1 MIELKFPE
9 GQPVLSRHRLADM
22 SAWCR
27 EMALPIS
34 VLVGILIFGAPV
46 KDVYPLHAVV
56 AQDVVSLTA
65 DITSATQISNTS
77 VATAPA
83 KNSEQVKTNSDRVTL
98 AATSLWVAPNA
109 VGPDTL
115 KPVANQVMAALDPSA
130 TASLSRSLGEAAQT
144 GDVNKASDSIQQLIS
159 GAELVDECL
168 VIDICVDRYLWQLYE
183 RTPKEDTI
191 RERLLRFV
199 SVKRKGKM
207 VTVTRASTTVKDQN
221 FGWKDFDAAD
231 KVGMP
236 LMDYVIGGTD
246 REFKLRLFQMLH
258 AAELAG
264 LGPGIT
270 SCFRDDYRQSIAN
283 GLKAANDRSFHGG
296 SLHGGYGHGLAADI
310 VSIKGASRAE
320 RMNNSQILW
329 KWVDDHG
336 SEFGIGRPYLRRDPP
351 HVAPI
356 DGEEFARHRPGY
368 KSRQAAAL
376 AIDASPR
383 N

>member
-1 MIELKFPE
+1 MKFRQA
-9 GQPVLSRHRLADM
+9 QPWSSHRLADL

-27 EMALPIS
+27 EIALPTA
-34 VLVGILIFGAPV
+34 VLFGILIFGTPA
-46 KDVYPLHAVV
+46 KDVYPLNAVV
-56 AQDVVSLTA
+56 AQNIGSLTA
-65 DITSATQISNTS
+65 DVTSATKISNAMAAAMPEKVASPEKDLAQIKTDEEQIRLAAAS
-77 VATAPA
+77 ATA
-83 KNSEQVKTNSDRVTL
+83 E
-98 AATSLWVAPNA
+98 
-109 VGPDTL
+109 PDTV
-115 KPVANQVMAALDPSA
+115 KPVINPVMAALEPAA
-130 TASLSRSLGEAAQT
+130 TASLSRSLDPAPT
-144 GDVNKASDSIQQLIS
+144 GGASKASDSIDQSIS
-159 GAELVDECL
+159 EAEVADECL
-168 VIDICVDRYLWQLYE
+168 VIDICADRYLWQLYE
-183 RTPKEDTI
+183 RTPKEDTV
-191 RERLLRFV
+191 RERLLRFIGI
-199 SVKRKGKM
+199 KRKGKM

-221 FGWKDFDAAD
+221 FGWKDPEAAD
-231 KVGMP
+231 KAGMS

-296 SLHGGYGHGLAADI
+296 SFHGGYGHGLAADI
-310 VSIKGASRAE
+310 VSIKGATRAE
-320 RMNNSQILW
+320 RLNNSQVLW

-336 SEFGIGRPYLRRDPP
+336 SEFAIGRPYLRRDPP

-368 KSRQAAAL
+368 KSRLTAAL
-376 AIDASPR
+376 VPNISPK